1 MRIHAKGLLL
11 CIVGAG
17 TLLAACGGSSS
28 GGKTATTASS
38 CPIRLVDA
46 QSSPVE
52 IKFWQA
58 ETAANE
64 ETLLKLVDQFNASQT
79 KIKVTATFQGS
90 YDESTSKYL
99 AALRGGDLP
108 DIVQVVDWETQRV
121 IDSASTVKV
130 QDCID
135 AEKYDM
141 SDYLP
146 RVAAY
151 WKVGG
156 QLSSYPFAAATNVLY
171 YNALAFEK
179 AGLDPAKPPV
189 TLDDVRAYSKKI
201 VDSGASRHGIA
212 LEMHSWW
219 VENLLAKAGQVLVNN
234 GNGRDARATEA
245 AFDSDAGR
253 SIFSWIKSM
262 IDDGL
267 AMNVGRNP
275 SGADALLA
283 IGSGDAAM
291 ALGSSAGMRSVFGVL
306 ESGQF
311 PNVKIGVSAMP
322 GIPGD
327 GGVLVGGAS
336 LFIVSKSPP
345 VKQEAARIF
354 ARWLDEPAQ
363 QAAWHVGSGYIPI
376 RRSAAASKGVQDL
389 WTTSP
394 QFKVAYD
401 DLAQDRVT
409 AASAGAVVGPFLDVR
424 NAVVGGLEAMVL
436 QGTDPATALR
446 DAASKASDAIR
457 SYNQRIGQ

>member
-1 MRIHAKGLLL
+1 MRTHAKGLVLW
-11 CIVGAG
+11 IVSAA
-17 TLLAACGGSSS
+17 TLLAACGGSS
-28 GGKTATTASS
+28 GGGGTTQTALN
-38 CPIRLVDA
+38 CPTGLVDS

-64 ETLLKLVDQFNASQT
+64 DTLLRLVDQFNASQS
-79 KIKVTATFQGS
+79 KIKVTATFQGT

-108 DIVQVVDWETQRV
+108 DIAQVVDWETQRV
-121 IDSASTVKV
+121 IDSGSTVKV

-146 RVAAY
+146 RVVAY

-156 QLSSYPFAAATNVLY
+156 QLWSYPFSAATNVLY
-171 YNALAFEK
+171 YNTVAFEK

-189 TLDDVRAYSKKI
+189 TLDDVRAYSQKI
-201 VDSGASRHGIA
+201 IDAGAARHGIA
-212 LEMHSWW
+212 LEMHSWYI
-219 VENLLAKAGQVLVNN
+219 ENLLAKAGQVLVNN

-253 SIFSWIKSM
+253 AIFSWIKSM
-262 IDDGL
+262 VDDGL

-311 PNVKIGVSAMP
+311 PNVKVGVAAMP

-336 LFIVSKSPP
+336 LFIVNKSSP

-354 ARWLDEPAQ
+354 AHWLNEPAQ

-376 RRSAAASKGVQDL
+376 RRSAAASKAVQDL
-389 WTTSP
+389 WATSP

-409 AASAGAVVGPFLDVR
+409 AASAGAVVGPFLEVR
-424 NAVVGGLEAMVL
+424 NAVVGGLESMVL

-446 DAASKASDAIR
+446 NAASNASNAIR
-457 SYNQRIGQ
+457 SYNQRIGS

>member
-1 MRIHAKGLLL
+1 MRTHAKGLVLA
-11 CIVGAG
+11 IVSAAA
-17 TLLAACGGSSS
+17 LLAACGG
-28 GGKTATTASS
+28 GGGTKQTAVT
-38 CPIRLVDA
+38 CPTGLVEA
-46 QSSPVE
+46 QTSPVE

-58 ETAANE
+58 ETMANA
-64 ETLLKLVDQFNASQT
+64 ETLLRLVDEFNASQSE
-79 KIKVTATFQGS
+79 IKVTATFQGT

-121 IDSASTVKV
+121 MDSGSTVKV

-146 RVAAY
+146 RVVAY

-156 QLSSYPFAAATNVLY
+156 ELSSYPFAAATNVLY
-171 YNALAFEK
+171 YNTIAFQK

-189 TLDDVRAYSKKI
+189 TLDDVEAYSRKI
-201 VDSGASRHGIA
+201 VDSGAARHGIA
-212 LEMHSWW
+212 LEMHSWYI
-219 VENLLAKAGQVLVNN
+219 ENLLGKAGQVLVNN

-253 SIFSWIKSM
+253 AIFSWIKSM
-262 IDDGL
+262 VDGGL

-311 PNVKIGVSAMP
+311 PNVKVGVAPMP

-336 LFIVSKSPP
+336 LFIVNKSSP

-354 ARWLDEPAQ
+354 AHWLNEPAQ
-363 QAAWHVGSGYIPI
+363 QAEWHVGSGYIPI
-376 RRSAAASKGVQDL
+376 RRSAAASKSVQDL
-389 WTTSP
+389 WAASP

-409 AASAGAVVGPFLDVR
+409 AASAGAVVGPFLEVR
-424 NAVVGGLEAMVL
+424 NAVVGGLESMIL

-446 DAASKASDAIR
+446 NAASTASEAIR
-457 SYNQRIGQ
+457 SYNQRIGS